1 MIVVII
7 LRYIPLNFFHSLCFD
22 LRRLLKLQLH
32 PALRIQI
39 TPSPADK
46 HNSTMADAEA
56 QLQAP
61 SELQTE
67 GDVDMGADELDGAGE
82 GGEGSVLPD
91 IEPELPAMTT
101 FLE

>member
-1 MIVVII
+1 
-7 LRYIPLNFFHSLCFD
+7 
-22 LRRLLKLQLH
+22 
-32 PALRIQI
+32 
-39 TPSPADK
+39 
-46 HNSTMADAEA
+46 MADAEA